1 MIPSIPD
8 HNSPLHISSTL
19 DSVYYEFTYVTDTQK
34 ILKFF
39 CWYILPPQINKKLLE
54 GKGSIKYFYSICLL
68 LCVCVCVCVC
78 VCAHSVASVVSD
90 WTIVCQATL
99 SMGISRQE
107 YWSELPGL
115 PPGDLPDPG
124 IELASP
130 AL

>member
-1 MIPSIPD
+1 MK
-8 HNSPLHISSTL
+8 NSLRERALSNISTL
-19 DSVYYEFTYVTDTQK
+19 FA
-34 ILKFF
+34 
-39 CWYILPPQINKKLLE
+39 
-54 GKGSIKYFYSICLL
+54 YFS
-68 LCVCVCVCVC
+68 VCVCVHTQLLQLCLTLVTP
-78 VCAHSVASVVSD
+78 

-115 PPGDLPDPG
+115 LPGDLPDPG

>member
-39 CWYILPPQINKKLLE
+39 RWYIVPPQINEKLFE

-68 LCVCVCVCVC
+68 LCVR

-90 WTIVCQATL
+90 SCNPL
-99 SMGISRQE
+99 DYS
-107 YWSELPGL
+107 LPGYSVH
-115 PPGDLPDPG
+115 GNF
-124 IELASP
+124 
-130 AL
+130 